1 MAGSQTYGFLTDF
14 GNGAA
19 QRNYATRGLSV
30 VVYVDTTGFGT
41 FRNAL
46 GQFTSNQREVA
57 QYYRQTAQA
66 IQSDV
71 VRRTVRA
78 YVRPRVSTG
87 RLKQVLSDP
96 AMITA
101 DQFGFTVGDEAFL
114 MQSQAK
120 YWRQIEFG
128 TRGVVPSWIGR
139 MVDRSG
145 VPLFGLW
152 NYSATKWNSSGTGAG
167 FSRYGEGSGQ
177 MLHPYSSKVRR
188 EMVYGDVR
196 DSISRRMGS
205 RTPRAPF
212 RHKHIQPKNAFAE
225 AWDAAG
231 VDTAVVSRSIDILL
245 NRLA

>member
-19 QRNYATRGLSV
+19 DRNYATRGFGV
-30 VVYVDTTGFGT
+30 VVYVDTRGFGT

-57 QYYRQTAQA
+57 QYYKQTAQS

-71 VRRTVRA
+71 VRRTVSG

-87 RLKQVLSDP
+87 RLKRVLSDP

-152 NYSATKWNSSGTGAG
+152 SYSAAKWGGGGG
-167 FSRYGEGSGQ
+167 FTRYGEGTGQ
-177 MLHPYSSKVRR
+177 MLHPYSAKRRR
-188 EMVYGDVR
+188 EITYGDVR
-196 DSISRRMGS
+196 DSIGRKMGT

-231 VDTAVVSRSIDILL
+231 VDTEVVARSIDILL